1 MSENIIFKVLKWI
14 NCQVIRPTVVGL
26 CYGAGN
32 ILGVVTIRY
41 FLLSKVVKWYNYPEN
56 FVQKVANC

>member
-1 MSENIIFKVLKWI
+1 MI
-14 NCQVIRPTVVGL
+14 VGI

-32 ILGVVTIRY
+32 ILGIVTIRY

-56 FVQKVANC
+56 FVQKVAKC